1 MTTTV
6 VHRLLGGRIEPS
18 VRPLVVAVLF
28 GALARSVLIS
38 FTGIWAMTWLL
49 ATDRQLGVAYA
60 VAGVAAALAGY
71 GAGVL
76 ADRLGGRRVLLAGWV
91 AQTVCLAGFVLVGRD
106 VAAGL
111 CLIVLTTSLATFSAT
126 AGQTLVAELLPA
138 GERTSGFA
146 ATRLGQNLGYA
157 TGPPVAAL
165 VLPLGWPVV
174 FGLVT
179 VVAALT
185 AGIVFLRVPAGS
197 LARDRK
203 ATRAP
208 IRTIVTDRTF
218 GRMYVAGCLAMVVY
232 SAGIVLLP
240 VSLTEQHGV
249 SPRTWGLLAVI
260 NPVLV
265 IALQLRVV
273 ARLRPV
279 PLPTQAA
286 AAVLLMG
293 LPFLLLP
300 LSIAAIA
307 AALVLFTLGEV
318 IWAPA
323 AQSMVTDHA
332 PAGRQGAYLGAFAA
346 TLPVGLAAG
355 PMIGFQVRAAWGDT
369 AMWLVVAAA
378 AVVAAALYRRRPAS
392 GRGGRQERGEAVLD
406 Q

>member
-1 MTTTV
+1 VPTTV

-18 VRPLVVAVLF
+18 VRPLVVAVLL
-28 GALARSVLIS
+28 GSLARSVLIS

-60 VAGVAAALAGY
+60 VAGVTAALAGY
-71 GAGVL
+71 GAGLL

-91 AQTVCLAGFVLVGRD
+91 AQTACLAGFAIMGREVAVG
-106 VAAGL
+106 L
-111 CLIVLTTSLATFSAT
+111 SLIVLTTSLATFSAT
-126 AGQTLVAELLPA
+126 ASQTVVTELLPA
-138 GERTSGFA
+138 GSRTSGFA
-146 ATRLGQNLGYA
+146 ALRLGQNLGYA
-157 TGPPVAAL
+157 TGPPAAAL

-179 VVAALT
+179 AVAAST
-185 AGIVFLRVPAGS
+185 AATVFFRVPA
-197 LARDRK
+197 RPPTHREK
-203 ATRAP
+203 VRRAS
-208 IRTIVTDRTF
+208 ILGDRTF
-218 GRMYVAGCLAMVVY
+218 TRLYVAGCLAMIAY

-249 SPRTWGLLAVI
+249 TPQTWGLLAVI

-273 ARLRPV
+273 TWLSGV

-286 AAVLLMG
+286 VAVLLMG

-307 AALVLFTLGEV
+307 AALVLFTVGEV

-323 AQSMVTDHA
+323 AQSMVTEHA
-332 PAGRQGAYLGAFAA
+332 PPGRQGAYLGAFAT

-355 PMIGFQVRAAWGDT
+355 PMIGFQARAAWGDT
-369 AMWLVVAAA
+369 AMWLIVAATALIA
-378 AVVAAALYRRRPAS
+378 ATLYPRRA
-392 GRGGRQERGEAVLD
+392 
-406 Q
+406 